1 MGSLTSVIIIGVLIA
16 FVATA
21 LIFIVKNIIA
31 PSKIDGIP
39 KLIKDGRFQ
48 AAQRCAKSVIS
59 KNPRNYL
66 AHYFL
71 GKAYLKDG
79 KPELAFIEYKAV
91 NQNALFNGEIP
102 EAEFRKEMAELYK
115 RFNQPDE
122 ALKEYLLLTKLE
134 PNNPENTFKAAEILE
149 TQGNAKLAMGFYQK
163 TILLNKRNPKAYTSI
178 GRLL

>member
-1 MGSLTSVIIIGVLIA
+1 MGSLAYVIIIGILIA

-21 LIFIVKNIIA
+21 LIFIIKNIIA

-71 GKAYLKDG
+71 GEAYLKDG
-79 KPELAFIEYKAV
+79 KQELAYIEYKTV

-115 RFNQPDE
+115 
-122 ALKEYLLLTKLE
+122 
-134 PNNPENTFKAAEILE
+134 
-149 TQGNAKLAMGFYQK
+149 
-163 TILLNKRNPKAYTSI
+163 
-178 GRLL
+178 